1 MVGHAAKLDEGT
13 DEEHTHTRKFLAG
26 CKAGHPAP
34 PAEYYVK
41 QGAAES
47 MEALLPSEGYAVWQ
61 RLCAMDGRG
70 GAAGEGGPT
79 VAGAT
84 ACNPVTAELEA
95 SGAVMAA
102 LTEDSHAL
110 DNVFEFNGH
119 AFSVS
124 WSSDGRL
131 KGSDKLIT
139 KSAEAT
145 VLIERVRQPASLSF
159 QVVNNLKE
167 FRKKTCIKRTALL
180 ALSFTASSKDLE
192 DLAAQF
198 KEFDVDC
205 TGAISLAD
213 FTNQMRAHPAAADT
227 SDDDLRAQF
236 AAIDQDNSGEI
247 QYTEFL
253 AAAMTQRI
261 YTDAHMAIWLS
272 VSHDNLPD
280 STYDEVAMR
289 ATREP
294 PRTHRW

>member
-1 MVGHAAKLDEGT
+1 
-13 DEEHTHTRKFLAG
+13 
-26 CKAGHPAP
+26 
-34 PAEYYVK
+34 
-41 QGAAES
+41 
-47 MEALLPSEGYAVWQ
+47 
-61 RLCAMDGRG
+61 
-70 GAAGEGGPT
+70 
-79 VAGAT
+79 
-84 ACNPVTAELEA
+84 
-95 SGAVMAA
+95 MAA

-261 YTDAHMAIWLS
+261 YTDAQLKAAFKRLDIGDSGGIAWDDLRHLGWSESHIKALYTNMGMESSGCVNYAKFALA
-272 VSHDNLPD
+272 VSASDPRGEPEGEYALP
-280 STYDEVAMR
+280 
-289 ATREP
+289 EP
-294 PRTHRW
+294 PALLLPPEVTLCL